1 MKIVLLSH
9 YDTSQNTNLILV
21 MVGGKEFY
29 KLDIFCQVLVIESNL
44 HQQQEVSLF
53 RPSAPMSWND
63 WLKMLTKDKIFHG
76 LKFPA

>member
-21 MVGGKEFY
+21 MVAGKEFY

-53 RPSAPMSWND
+53 RPSALSSNV
-63 WLKMLTKDKIFHG
+63 LE
-76 LKFPA
+76 